1 MYVQCTSDPSLS
13 RPSQDMHSEL
23 NQYATYVLTSR
34 SSYKSCHIL
43 TGDHEF
49 RLPAIQF
56 EGIFYSLFKVE
67 DSEDSAVKT
76 LKKLHSRGEVTIAT
90 VIPKGYA
97 IWILESEAI
106 AIPTAHDDHQGID
119 SISQP
124 STRRPS
130 SIHPKQ
136 RSEQV
141 KDTPDRYQILTSHK
155 QYVMGKAYIRGLDR
169 PVSVVYFKG
178 QYYYLFK
185 TVQDIKQT
193 AQIVKKIAV
202 QGNRTVVTR
211 IPRGYGIWILEESAK
226 PIEEGPNIN
235 L

>member
-1 MYVQCTSDPSLS
+1 MYVQCTSDPPLFH
-13 RPSQDMHSEL
+13 PSQDMHSEL

-43 TGDHEF
+43 TSDHEF

-67 DSEDSAVKT
+67 DSEGNAIKT
-76 LKKLHSRGEVTIAT
+76 LKKLHCRGDVTIVT
-90 VIPKGYA
+90 IIPKGYA
-97 IWILESEAI
+97 IWILEAEAI
-106 AIPTAHDDHQGID
+106 ATKMVHDAHLHTKQ
-119 SISQP
+119 ISQ
-124 STRRPS
+124 SSSHHQS
-130 SIHPKQ
+130 SIQAKQ
-136 RSEQV
+136 TSKLI
-141 KDTPDRYQILTSHK
+141 KDTSNPYQILTSHT

-169 PVSVVYFKG
+169 PVSVVCFKG

-211 IPRGYGIWILEESAK
+211 MHQGYGIWVLEESAK
-226 PIEEGPNIN
+226 PIEGDPNITV
-235 L
+235 